1 MGAPYCHGS
10 TVKTFLPVRLAA
22 SVTAFTE
29 SESMMQAAKNIMDDA
44 TLVSLSLDDIE
55 SYESVNKLFIKPSL
69 ARKLSLLS
77 VSSSDSTDTLLP
89 QPVASSIGTETLHTR
104 AKSILKRFASYI
116 RRSPGMAVSLLD
128 VVDPVIVLFFGI
140 IPTLFGFIILG
151 GYEPY
156 HSADGGIWAA
166 SAAGGAVLGLVSGIL
181 GTVGL
186 RTETR
191 DRNVWLAIVGLAI
204 LAGVSGQALG
214 VIMLPAG
221 KSGGLD
227 VVHALEAMCHDELH
241 QTS

>member
-1 MGAPYCHGS
+1 
-10 TVKTFLPVRLAA
+10 
-22 SVTAFTE
+22 
-29 SESMMQAAKNIMDDA
+29 MMQAAKNIMDDA

-55 SYESVNKLFIKPSL
+55 SYESVNKLFIQPSL

-89 QPVASSIGTETLHTR
+89 QPVASSIGTETLHARTR
-104 AKSILKRFASYI
+104 TMLKRLASYM
-116 RRSPGMAVSLLD
+116 RRSPGVAVSLLD

-156 HSADGGIWAA
+156 NSADGGIWAA
-166 SAAGGAVLGLVSGIL
+166 SAAGGAILGLVSGIL
-181 GTVGL
+181 VGTVGFH
-186 RTETR
+186 TETR
-191 DRNVWLAIVGLAI
+191 DCNVWLAIVGLVI
-204 LAGVSGQALG
+204 LTGVSGQALG

-227 VVHALEAMCHDELH
+227 VVHALEAICHDELH

>member
-1 MGAPYCHGS
+1 
-10 TVKTFLPVRLAA
+10 
-22 SVTAFTE
+22 
-29 SESMMQAAKNIMDDA
+29 MDDA

-104 AKSILKRFASYI
+104 TRSILKRLASYI

-128 VVDPVIVLFFGI
+128 VVDPFIVLLFGI
-140 IPTLFGFIILG
+140 IPCVAGILLSIFSALFGFIILG

-181 GTVGL
+181 VGTVGL

-227 VVHALEAMCHDELH
+227 VVHALEASAWGFPGTAILMISVMCQGLYGRD
-241 QTS
+241 